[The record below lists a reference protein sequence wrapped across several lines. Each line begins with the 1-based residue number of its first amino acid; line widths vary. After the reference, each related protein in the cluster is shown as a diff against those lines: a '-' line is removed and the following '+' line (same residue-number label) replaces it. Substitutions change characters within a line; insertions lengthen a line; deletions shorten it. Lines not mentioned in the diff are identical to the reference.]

1 MHNANRRPK
10 QESMPTKKFLSVAGV
25 GEIWAVQERYSDGWF
40 GVSWASTSLARVR
53 SMEAAAE
60 IARAVAE
67 SGADNIHDMRALVAS
82 LTLEKVQ

>member
-1 MHNANRRPK
+1 MYNANRRPK

-25 GEIWAVQERYSDGWF
+25 GAIWAVQERYSDGWF

-82 LTLEKVQ
+82 LPPETVQ

>member
-1 MHNANRRPK
+1 MHSANRRPK
-10 QESMPTKKFLSVAGV
+10 HEPMPTQKFLSIAGV
-25 GEIWAVQERYSDGWF
+25 GAIWAVQERYSDGWF

-67 SGADNIHDMRALVAS
+67 SGADNILDMRALVAS
-82 LTLEKVQ
+82 LPATKAQ

>member
-1 MHNANRRPK
+1 MHNADHRPK
-10 QESMPTKKFLSVAGV
+10 QEPMPTMKFLSVAGV
-25 GEIWAVQERYSDGWF
+25 GAIWAVQERYSDGGF

-53 SMEAAAE
+53 SMEAAAD

-82 LTLEKVQ
+82 LSSEKA

>member
-1 MHNANRRPK
+1 MDNAYHRPQ
-10 QESMPTKKFLSVAGV
+10 QEPMPTMKFLSVAGV
-25 GEIWAVQERYSDGWF
+25 GAIWAVQERYSDGWF

-53 SMEAAAE
+53 SMETAAY

-82 LTLEKVQ
+82 LLPEKAQ